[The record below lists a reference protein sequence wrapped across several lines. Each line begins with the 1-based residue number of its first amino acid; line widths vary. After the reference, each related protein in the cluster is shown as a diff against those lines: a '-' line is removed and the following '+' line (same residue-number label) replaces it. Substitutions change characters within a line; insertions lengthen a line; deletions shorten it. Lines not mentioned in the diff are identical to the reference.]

1 MAIEEVIMDPADK
14 LSVDIFKNDQE
25 SHISINQ
32 ELCRECD
39 LKPCLSICPAGLYS
53 ISDETGEVLIE
64 YTGCLECGSCRV
76 GCPSGALEW
85 HYPRGGFG
93 VQYRYG

>member
-1 MAIEEVIMDPADK
+1 MMDPADK
-14 LSVDIFKNDQE
+14 ISVDIFKNDQE
-25 SHISINQ
+25 SHIIINQ
-32 ELCRECD
+32 ALCRECD
-39 LKPCLSICPAGLYS
+39 IKPCLSICPAGLYS
-53 ISDETGEVLIE
+53 ISEETGEVLIE

-76 GCPSGALEW
+76 VCPSGALEW

>member
-1 MAIEEVIMDPADK
+1 VEIEEDIMDPATK
-14 LSVDIFKNDQE
+14 LSIDVFKNDQE
-25 SHISINQ
+25 SHIIIHQ
-32 ELCRECD
+32 EICKECE

-53 ISDETGEVLIE
+53 ISEETGEILIE

-76 GCPSGALEW
+76 ACPSGALEW
-85 HYPRGGFG
+85 NYPRGGFG